1 MLALMD
7 RLFSQTRMIKP
18 QFVKGTL
25 TPVQWLRAR
34 DYCDVHLAE
43 KITLEELA
51 ALCCLERFH
60 FLKLFKQTPF
70 DLSRTV
76 MAKGR
81 AQTFSSECNSDNAAK
96 SCSSFRL

>member
-1 MLALMD
+1 MLME
-7 RLFSQTRMIKP
+7 RLVSQTRMITP

-25 TPVQWLRAR
+25 TPLQWLRVR
-34 DYCDVHLAE
+34 DYCAEHLAE
-43 KITLEELA
+43 KITLEVLA

-76 MAKGR
+76 MTKGW

-96 SCSSFRL
+96 SCSSLRL